1 MMANIALNLHAKKAS
16 EQMEHLKKTSNDIKM
31 LKKLNPI
38 IDELED
44 KITKIEDNNI
54 SKLYQANDWIKLEP
68 YLDKLKKKYLNQ
80 ESDEEEKPKPK
91 RGRPKRS
98 QSPTTITHEFD
109 EKSSKVKKTK
119 KQMLLEAKEEKDKQ
133 NREDL
138 AKEANDKQLMF
149 MKKFHPEQ
157 YEALMNVKK
166 EEPKPKKINIKRG
179 NKAKMENERAIKDRE
194 LELEKE
200 HYKLLKT
207 QDKLRIEKDVGEI
220 MKGKSEL
227 IKKGK
232 KMSVETELD
241 IKKGLQKKVKNA
253 LRKSIIDEIDKK
265 LIGSGLSHKY
275 HIIYGQGVEDMT
287 VNRAKEY
294 FEYVKNRFGKI

>member
-1 MMANIALNLHAKKAS
+1 MEEFLKSLSKKSNEIKKMNKEAKIMDEYEHNVAKKIA
-16 EQMEHLKKTSNDIKM
+16 K
-31 LKKLNPI
+31 
-38 IDELED
+38 
-44 KITKIEDNNI
+44 
-54 SKLYQANDWIKLEP
+54 SKVQKE
-68 YLDKLKKKYLNQ
+68 
-80 ESDEEEKPKPK
+80 
-91 RGRPKRS
+91 PKRS
-98 QSPTTITHEFD
+98 SSPTTITHDFD
-109 EKSSKVKKTK
+109 EKTSKVKKTK

-133 NREDL
+133 NREEL
-138 AKEANDKQLMF
+138 AKEANEKQLLF

-166 EEPKPKKINIKRG
+166 EEPKPEPKPKKINIKRG
-179 NKAKMENERAIKDRE
+179 NKAKMENEKAIKDKE

-200 HYKLLKT
+200 HYKLLMA

-265 LIGSGLSHKY
+265 LIGSGLYDSSSSEESSSDEEEIDNYSKILNHLLSHIKDPKEKTDKKD
-275 HIIYGQGVEDMT
+275 IRD
-287 VNRAKEY
+287 AKSLITSIEK
-294 FEYVKNRFGKI
+294 VKRKRSKKN